1 MCARAGRSGQHTPN
15 ATHASTRTATQIASR
30 PLVMGKPRGDR
41 GRFTPDPHAQ
51 PSRAP
56 AEQRKRAG
64 TQHAR
69 GRTHR
74 SGSKNPRSRNTR
86 FCLVCFRC
94 FRLDDRRSRISRLFR
109 SNLTG
114 NTKKPFR
121 CARRKSTNAFE
132 SESVQSPRVNK
143 TLLLR
148 TRARDRRKRCGETL
162 LRKKRFT
169 LDSSS
174 LLVLLARFPYAL
186 LPRYIKNKPRFFS
199 T

>member
-64 TQHAR
+64 TQHGR
-69 GRTHR
+69 RRTHR

-94 FRLDDRRSRISRLFR
+94 FRLDDRRSRIARLFR

-114 NTKKPFR
+114 NTKPLR

-143 TLLLR
+143 TLCCM
-148 TRARDRRKRCGETL
+148 RARERKRESVAGNT
-162 LRKKRFT
+162 FT
-169 LDSSS
+169 QKEIYF
-174 LLVLLARFPYAL
+174 RIL
-186 LPRYIKNKPRFFS
+186 LPTRPPRAFS
-199 T
+199 IRTPSALHKK